1 MKNNGFI
8 NGSDLLKLAE
18 QAKPKNDFGGWHV
31 CPDGTLDYK
40 HGRYIIEG
48 YRLTKNDWILHMMGK
63 SWVNMN
69 DFIPAYFQAMRNAG
83 IQHATI
89 RFYYG

>member
-31 CPDGTLDYK
+31 YPDGSLEYTERGYL
-40 HGRYIIEG
+40 IEAD
-48 YRLTKNDWILHMMGK
+48 RLREDDWILHLLTK
-63 SWVNMN
+63 RWVDMN

-83 IQHATI
+83 IQHANI
-89 RFYYG
+89 RFYYD